1 MQLLGSR
8 GGAGEPRPEREP
20 AEAASGAAVGSGAG
34 AAKPAGKKAPAG
46 GLGEM
51 EDDIPF

>member
-1 MQLLGSR
+1 M
-8 GGAGEPRPEREP
+8 EREP
-20 AEAASGAAVGSGAG
+20 AEAAAGSGGG
-34 AAKPAGKKAPAG
+34 AAKPAAKKAPAG

>member
-1 MQLLGSR
+1 M
-8 GGAGEPRPEREP
+8 EREP
-20 AEAASGAAVGSGAG
+20 AEATSGAAGG
-34 AAKPAGKKAPAG
+34 AAKPAAKKAPAG